1 MAKTIVGLFDD
12 YSDAQDA
19 VSDLVSSGFSH
30 DDISLVA
37 SNATQ
42 QFVESEGGTVEHS
55 SVTGGVVKGG
65 LEGAVLGGLTGF
77 AASVALF
84 LIPGIGPVVGA
95 GALAAT
101 LGGAGLGAVGGAVIG
116 GLSRLGIPDEEAG
129 YYAEGIRRGG
139 TLVTIRAEEN
149 MADKAVSIIDSHNP
163 VNIDERADYYK
174 STGYAG
180 YDEKAPAYTPDQ
192 IRTER
197 DTYATRFGMA
207 PTTVP
212 PMSST
217 GAMIDVA
224 ATPAAMGSTQTV
236 NTGDTMTVPI
246 VEEQLQVGKRQVQG
260 GGARVHTHVIET
272 PVQEQVTL
280 REENVTVERTDV
292 NRAATQADIANA
304 FKEGTIELTETSE
317 EAVVSK
323 TARVT
328 GEVVIGKEAT
338 ERTETISDTVRRT
351 DVDVEEIN
359 ATTTTST
366 TGTMP
371 RNS

>member
-1 MAKTIVGLFDD
+1 MAKTIVGLFDN
-12 YSDAQDA
+12 YEDAQSA
-19 VSDLVSSGFSH
+19 VNDLLSSGFKH

-37 SNATQ
+37 SNATKT
-42 QFVESEGGTVEHS
+42 FVQNEGGTVEHS
-55 SVTGGVVKGG
+55 SVAGGVVKGG
-65 LEGAVLGGLTGF
+65 VEGAVLGGLTGF

-101 LGGAGLGAVGGAVIG
+101 LGGAGLGAVGGAAIG
-116 GLSRLGIPDEEAG
+116 GLSRLGIPDTEAG

-139 TLVTIRAEEN
+139 TLVTVRAEDN

-192 IRTER
+192 IMAER
-197 DTYATRFGMA
+197 ETYANNYATASMPSMA
-207 PTTVP
+207 ATTATATT

-217 GAMIDVA
+217 
-224 ATPAAMGSTQTV
+224 V
-236 NTGDTMTVPI
+236 NAGETMTVPI

-260 GGARVHTHVIET
+260 GGARVHTHVVET
-272 PVQEQVTL
+272 PVEEQVTL
-280 REENVTVERTDV
+280 RQENVTVERNTV
-292 NRAATQADIANA
+292 NRAATDADMANA
-304 FKEGTIELTETSE
+304 FKEGTIELTEKSE

-323 TARVT
+323 QARVV

-338 ERTETISDTVRRT
+338 ERTETITDTVRRT
-351 DVDVEEIN
+351 DVDVEDL
-359 ATTTTST
+359 TTST
-366 TGTMP
+366 TTTATMP

>member
-12 YSDAQDA
+12 YSDAQGA
-19 VSDLVSSGFSH
+19 VNELVSSGFSH

-42 QFVESEGGTVEHS
+42 QFVKNEGGEIEHS

-65 LEGAVLGGLTGF
+65 VEGAVIGGLTGF

-139 TLVTIRAEEN
+139 TLVTVRADDM

-174 STGYAG
+174 SSGYAG
-180 YDEKAPAYTPDQ
+180 YDEKAPTYTVDQ
-192 IRTER
+192 IKSER
-197 DTYATRFGMA
+197 EVYANNYGMA
-207 PTTVP
+207 PMSTP

-217 GAMIDVA
+217 GAMTDVS
-224 ATPAAMGSTQTV
+224 ATPAMASTGTATQTV
-236 NTGDTMTVPI
+236 NSGDTMTVPI
-246 VEEQLQVGKRQVQG
+246 VEEQINVGKRKVQG
-260 GGARVHTHVIET
+260 GGARIHTHVVET
-272 PVQEQVTL
+272 PVNEQVTL
-280 REENVTVERTDV
+280 REENVTVERNSVD
-292 NRAATQADIANA
+292 RAATDADLANA
-304 FKEGTIELTETSE
+304 FKEGTMELTESSE

-323 TARVT
+323 TARVV
-328 GEVVIGKEAT
+328 GEVVVGKEAT
-338 ERTETISDTVRRT
+338 ERTETVTDTVRRT

-359 ATTTTST
+359 ATTT
-366 TGTMP
+366 